1 MFDVQPSQNHILGA
15 EIRGSALR
23 LTYNLIKLCFYFFFI
38 FFLRQTLP
46 VSSDVS
52 FNAPQKIQWT
62 CAIFTLNYFLL
73 LLRLLLLL
81 LLSIDLGTH
90 GP

>member
-1 MFDVQPSQNHILGA
+1 MFGVQPSQILISGA

-23 LTYNLIKLCFYFFFI
+23 LTYNIIKLCFFFSFFF

-62 CAIFTLNYFLL
+62 CAIFTLNFFLLVLL
-73 LLRLLLLL
+73 LLKV
-81 LLSIDLGTH
+81 LSIDLGTH
-90 GP
+90 GL

>member
-1 MFDVQPSQNHILGA
+1 MFDVQPSQILILGA

-23 LTYNLIKLCFYFFFI
+23 LTYNLIKLCFFYFIYFI
-38 FFLRQTLP
+38 FLRQTLP

-73 LLRLLLLL
+73 VLLL